1 MRTRSP
7 FLFISLFR
15 VLPHKQSDLVPPR
28 PDLCDASEGT
38 PFPSPGPGSPTAAP
52 TKKPLTLKPI
62 AEPTAEPPVTSP
74 TKAPVKEPTILT
86 LKPVS
91 PPTKKPTPQM
101 SMRMR
106 ELNWLDFANL
116 GIEDL
121 EGEDTF
127 GGTKKEQER
136 QRLGLG
142 GLDRR
147 ILKRRR
153 RQSQQ

>member
-1 MRTRSP
+1 MLTIPLYLS
-7 FLFISLFR
+7 FFAY
-15 VLPHKQSDLVPPR
+15 LPQQTV
-28 PDLCDASEGT
+28 
-38 PFPSPGPGSPTAAP
+38 
-52 TKKPLTLKPI
+52 
-62 AEPTAEPPVTSP
+62 
-74 TKAPVKEPTILT
+74 
-86 LKPVS
+86 
-91 PPTKKPTPQM
+91 
-101 SMRMR
+101 

-121 EGEDTF
+121 EGEGTF